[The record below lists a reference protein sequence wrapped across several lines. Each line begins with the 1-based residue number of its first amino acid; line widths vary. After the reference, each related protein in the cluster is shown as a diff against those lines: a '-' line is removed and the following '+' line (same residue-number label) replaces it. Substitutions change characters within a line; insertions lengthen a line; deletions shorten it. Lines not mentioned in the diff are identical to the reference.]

1 MGNQSAKRRMG
12 AGLAA
17 AAMGLGAGPVVARVP
32 WPAESWSASVNL
44 TGIEGAG
51 TNDFYQDLSAAV
63 WDRAS
68 GRMWV
73 ARNGPT
79 PNSKLWALRP
89 SGATWVVDTQGALR
103 GEWTGLGDLEAVTFC
118 PATPDVVYCASEGE
132 QVIRA
137 VRVTTYGTATIVRQ
151 WNVSSAVPA
160 SGGDGIEGL
169 AFVPNWALDEAGFA
183 MVNGGAQTRSTL
195 GLDGLFFAGNQVDG
209 RIYVLDLAAGGTTF
223 TWLGSLATSYPEIAE
238 VTFDASTRQL
248 MILHGD
254 NQNRIE
260 VCALTATGS
269 GAARR
274 LTEVQTIERPTGSAT
289 NANIEGLGV
298 LSGDTCSTGNGAHAG
313 WRTLFLTID
322 DGGADSLRWFKQW
335 RCVCA
340 GDFNADGM
348 IDFFDYLD
356 YVSAFSSSAAGA
368 DINQDGTI
376 DFFDYLDF
384 VSEFSSGC

>member
-1 MGNQSAKRRMG
+1 M
-12 AGLAA
+12 
-17 AAMGLGAGPVVARVP
+17 
-32 WPAESWSASVNL
+32 
-44 TGIEGAG
+44 
-51 TNDFYQDLSAAV
+51 
-63 WDRAS
+63 
-68 GRMWV
+68 
-73 ARNGPT
+73 
-79 PNSKLWALRP
+79 
-89 SGATWVVDTQGALR
+89 
-103 GEWTGLGDLEAVTFC
+103 TFC